1 MWDFD
6 SSWETEPIIA
16 SLIRTF
22 CDNNCQIIQ
31 GNTTPLEELLDAQN
45 NPDEHKNLIV
55 RVGGYSARFVNL
67 SLELQNEIISR
78 IMHIG

>member
-22 CDNNCQIIQ
+22 CDNNCQIFQ

-55 RVGGYSARFVNL
+55 RVGGYSARKNQRSYYVVGH
-67 SLELQNEIISR
+67 SVA
-78 IMHIG
+78 